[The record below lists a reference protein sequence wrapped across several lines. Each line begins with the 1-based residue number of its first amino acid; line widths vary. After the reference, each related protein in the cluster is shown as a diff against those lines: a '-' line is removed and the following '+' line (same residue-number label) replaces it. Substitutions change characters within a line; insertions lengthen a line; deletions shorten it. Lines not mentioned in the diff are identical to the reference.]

1 MKESDQKEDEPLI
14 KEIDNPPL
22 LQKTSTEDELD
33 PKTKK
38 ENRDREIAKEIRRS
52 YFYNMKDYI
61 FFFSL
66 MISPSMN
73 FSYLY
78 FPLIL
83 CGVILY
89 FLIGKN
95 SKVCKSTKFC
105 LELISMIYFVLL
117 IVFKS
122 VSLALIKNDNSFISE
137 NKDLFLDLGICYLR
151 EDSSFF
157 LIMTFLGESIVL
169 LFSIFSVIISKL
181 CNNFNEQN
189 DTSLMKS
196 KFWTER
202 YLIILNYFFV
212 LSFAVFNTSFSTL
225 FYIFILQI
233 LFF

>member
-1 MKESDQKEDEPLI
+1 
-14 KEIDNPPL
+14 
-22 LQKTSTEDELD
+22 
-33 PKTKK
+33 
-38 ENRDREIAKEIRRS
+38 
-52 YFYNMKDYI
+52 
-61 FFFSL
+61 
-66 MISPSMN
+66 
-73 FSYLY
+73 
-78 FPLIL
+78 
-83 CGVILY
+83 
-89 FLIGKN
+89 
-95 SKVCKSTKFC
+95 
-105 LELISMIYFVLL
+105 
-117 IVFKS
+117 
-122 VSLALIKNDNSFISE
+122 LIKNDNSFISE

-233 LFF
+233 LFFLSSLKIEETIIKKFSKLMFIIFKYCILIHIIAINILNVPRHKIVQGVISSRYFFR